1 MNKAYWSSRY
11 KKQQT
16 GWDIGEASG
25 PLIHLFQKIENKNL
39 KILIPGCGHAYE
51 ANYLYHKGFLNIFI
65 MDIALEPLNE
75 FRLQNKTFPEQHI
88 LHEDFFRHQGQYDLI
103 VEQTFF
109 CAISPELRQNYVEK
123 CFELLKDG
131 GRLMGVLFDREF
143 EGGPP
148 FGGNKNEYLRLFK
161 THFEEVLIQN
171 CYHSIKP
178 RAGSEIIITCDKA
191 IS

>member
-16 GWDIGEASG
+16 GWDIGEASR
-25 PLIHLFQKIENKNL
+25 PLIHLFEKIENKNL
-39 KILIPGCGHAYE
+39 KILIPGCGNAYE
-51 ANYLYHKGFLNIFI
+51 ADYLYYLGFRNVFI

-75 FRLQNKTFPEQHI
+75 FRLRNRTFPEPHI
-88 LHEDFFRHQGQYDLI
+88 LHEDFFKHQGQYDLI

-131 GRLMGVLFDREF
+131 GRLIGVLFDREF

-178 RAGSEIIITCDKA
+178 RAGSEIIITCYKA

>member
-16 GWDIGEASG
+16 GWDIGEASR
-25 PLIHLFQKIENKNL
+25 PLIHLFEKIENKNI
-39 KILIPGCGHAYE
+39 KILIPGCGNAYE
-51 ANYLYHKGFLNIFI
+51 ADYLYNRGFLNVFI

-75 FRLQNKTFPEQHI
+75 FRQRNKTFPSQHI
-88 LHEDFFRHQGQYDLI
+88 LHEDFFKHQGQYDLI

-109 CAISPELRQNYVEK
+109 CAISPELRQGYVDK
-123 CFELLKDG
+123 CFELLKDDG
-131 GRLMGVLFDREF
+131 KLIGVLFDREF

-148 FGGNKNEYLRLFK
+148 FGGNKNEYLNLFK
-161 THFEEVLIQN
+161 NHFEEVVIQN

-178 RAGSEIIITCDKA
+178 RAGSEIIITCYKA

>member
-11 KKQQT
+11 KNQQT
-16 GWDIGEASG
+16 GWDMGEASR

-39 KILIPGCGHAYE
+39 KVLIPGCGNAYE
-51 ANYLYHKGFLNIFI
+51 ADYLYHIGFRNVFI

-75 FRLQNKTFPEQHI
+75 FRQRNKNFPRQHI
-88 LHEDFFRHQGQYDLI
+88 LHEDFFKHQGQYDLI

-148 FGGNKNEYLRLFK
+148 FGGNKNEYLCLFK
-161 THFEEVLIQN
+161 NHFEEVSIQN

>member
-16 GWDIGEASG
+16 GWDIGEASR
-25 PLIHLFQKIENKNL
+25 PLIHLFEKIENKNL
-39 KILIPGCGHAYE
+39 KVLIPGCGNAYE
-51 ANYLYHKGFLNIFI
+51 ADYLYHIGFRNVFI

-75 FRLQNKTFPEQHI
+75 FRQRNKTFPRQHI
-88 LHEDFFRHQGQYDLI
+88 LHEDFFKHQGQYDLI

-109 CAISPELRQNYVEK
+109 CAISPELRQSYVEK

-131 GRLMGVLFDREF
+131 GRLIGVLFDREF

-161 THFEEVLIQN
+161 NHFKEVLIQN

>member
-16 GWDIGEASG
+16 GWDIGEASD

-109 CAISPELRQNYVEK
+109 CAISPDLRQSYVEK
-123 CFELLKDG
+123 CHELLKDG
-131 GRLMGVLFDREF
+131 GRLTGVLFDREF
-143 EGGPP
+143 DGGPP

-161 THFEEVLIQN
+161 THFSEVAIEN

-178 RAGSEIIITCDKA
+178 RAGSEIIITCDKT

>member
-1 MNKAYWSSRY
+1 MNKDYWSSRY

-16 GWDIGEASG
+16 GWDIGEASR
-25 PLIHLFQKIENKNL
+25 PLIHLFETIENKNL
-39 KILIPGCGHAYE
+39 KILIPGCGNAYE
-51 ANYLYHKGFLNIFI
+51 ADYLYHIGFRNVFI

-75 FRLQNKTFPEQHI
+75 FRLRNRTFPESHI
-88 LHEDFFRHQGQYDLI
+88 LQEDFFKHQGKYDLI

-109 CAISPELRQNYVEK
+109 CAISPELRQSYVEK

-131 GRLMGVLFDREF
+131 GKLIGVLFDREF